1 MGTDSVRAHE
11 GTVFQEEFDGLWLI
25 GYASVALPQH
35 PALIVNTVEV
45 ILRVEAEEYDE

>member
-1 MGTDSVRAHE
+1 MHG
-11 GTVFQEEFDGLWLI
+11 GTVFQEEFDGLWVI

-45 ILRVEAEEYDE
+45 ILRVEAKECNQ